1 MTEYKAPEIDWP
13 EFDIDEELFDE
24 PMTFEDYAM
33 QSMDKCFYPDAVIYP
48 AFGLLSEAGEIADK
62 LKKHFRDG
70 EIDTVACEDGV
81 AELPAQLRMDLAHEI
96 GDVLF
101 YCCALASD
109 IGYDLEEIAQLN
121 IEKLESRQLRGKLS
135 GSGDYR

>member
-1 MTEYKAPEIDWP
+1 MV
-13 EFDIDEELFDE
+13 ELMNDMDTWVEE
-24 PMTFEDYAM
+24 PMTFDEYAADAM
-33 QSMDKCFYPDAVIYP
+33 EYCFYPDSVIYP
-48 AFGLLSEAGEIADK
+48 AFGMLSEAGEIADK

-70 EIDTVACEDGV
+70 AVETVSCEDGV
-81 AELPAQLRMDLAHEI
+81 DELPAELRLGLAHEI

-121 IEKLESRQLRGKLS
+121 LEKLESRQLRGKLT

>member
-1 MTEYKAPEIDWP
+1 MTDLDFLDED
-13 EFDIDEELFDE
+13 FDFDE

-33 QSMDKCFYPDAVIYP
+33 QAMDKCFYPDSVIYP

-62 LKKHFRDG
+62 LKKYFRDG
-70 EIDTVACEDGV
+70 EIDQVACEDGV
-81 AELPAQLRMDLAHEI
+81 VELPAELRMGLAHEI
-96 GDVLF
+96 GDVIF

-109 IGYDLEEIAQLN
+109 IGYDFEEIAQLN
-121 IEKLESRQLRGKLS
+121 LEKLESRQLRGKLS